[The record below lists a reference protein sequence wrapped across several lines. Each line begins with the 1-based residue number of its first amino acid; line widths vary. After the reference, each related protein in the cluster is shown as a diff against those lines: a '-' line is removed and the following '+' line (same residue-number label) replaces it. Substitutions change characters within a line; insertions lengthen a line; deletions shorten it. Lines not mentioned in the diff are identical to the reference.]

1 MSPAHR
7 PTSVALCALII
18 AALAVYAL
26 LGAAG
31 FWEPLPPP
39 VQLNQGG
46 DQR

>member
-18 AALAVYAL
+18 AALAVYII

-39 VQLNQGG
+39 VLFTEDG
-46 DQR
+46 